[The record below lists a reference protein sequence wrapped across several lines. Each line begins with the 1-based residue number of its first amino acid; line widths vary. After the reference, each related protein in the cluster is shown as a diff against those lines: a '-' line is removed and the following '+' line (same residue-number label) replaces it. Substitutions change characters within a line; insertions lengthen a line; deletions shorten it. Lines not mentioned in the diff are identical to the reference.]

1 MSHLLLVFLALAV
14 FGFAQERSSVAPAAT
29 DANSEIR
36 LAPVVIDGETLFT
49 VRGVTARPADRRAR
63 EIAER
68 IRRLASNPQFTPSS
82 LTLQEQADSTWI
94 LGGGERIMSVFDE
107 DSAIEE
113 IARGLLAELY
123 RGRIGEAIETWR
135 RDRQP
140 RVLWLNALYALV
152 ATLAL
157 LALGYAG
164 RGATTRLRAFLERR
178 CREQLQA
185 IEDRAFHL
193 LKAEQIW
200 RGLIGVM
207 NVAVVAGIAFTVYFY
222 LDYVLGLFPWTRA
235 VANTLHSAAVE
246 PLRSLGL
253 GLVGFLPNFV
263 FIALVILITR
273 YALKLVRLFFD
284 GVARSAITLT
294 GFDPEW
300 AWPTFRLIRLLGI
313 ALAVVVVYPYI
324 PGSRSEAFKGV
335 TLFMGIIFSLGS
347 SSLIGNFIAGYS
359 MTYRRAFRIGDR
371 IRIGEHVGVVERMRL
386 LVTHLRTIKNE
397 ELIVPN
403 SAILATEVTNYTS
416 LASAEG
422 LILHTTVGIGYE
434 TPWRQVEAMLLEAAE
449 RTAGLLREPTP
460 FVLQKCL
467 GDYCITYEINVF
479 CDAPNA
485 MEALYSELHRRIL
498 DVFNEYGVQIMT
510 PSYMADPAEAKI
522 VPKHQWYLAP
532 AQPPRPDNATLT
544 LDSGGR

>member
-14 FGFAQERSSVAPAAT
+14 LGFAQERGPTAPSAT
-29 DANSEIR
+29 DTNSDIR

-63 EIAER
+63 EIEER
-68 IRRLASNPQFTPSS
+68 IRRLASNSQFSPSS
-82 LTLQEQADSTWI
+82 LTLQERPDSTWI
-94 LGGGERIMSVFDE
+94 LGGGERIMSVLNE
-107 DSAIEE
+107 DAAIEE
-113 IARGLLAELY
+113 AARGLLAEVY

-135 RDRQP
+135 RGRRP
-140 RVLWLNALYALV
+140 RVLWLNALYALA
-152 ATLAL
+152 ATLVL
-157 LALGYAG
+157 LVLGYLG
-164 RGATTRLRAFLERR
+164 RGVTTRLRAFLERR

-200 RGLIGVM
+200 RGLIGAM
-207 NVAVVAGIAFTVYFY
+207 NVAVAAGVVAAVYFY

-235 VANTLHSAAVE
+235 FANTLHSAAIE

-253 GLVGFLPNFV
+253 GLIGFFPNFV
-263 FIALVILITR
+263 FIALVILLTR

-284 GVARSAITLT
+284 GVDRSAITLS

-300 AWPTFRLIRLLGI
+300 AWPTFRLIRLLAV
-313 ALAVVVVYPYI
+313 ALAVVIMYPYI

-371 IRIGEHVGVVERMRL
+371 IRIGAHVGIVERTRL
-386 LVTHLRTIKNE
+386 LVTHLRTLKNE

-403 SAILATEVTNYTS
+403 SAILSTEVMNYTS
-416 LASAEG
+416 LASAGG

-434 TPWRQVEAMLLEAAE
+434 TPWRQVEAMLLEAAA
-449 RTAGLLREPTP
+449 RTNGLRREPPP
-460 FVLQKCL
+460 FVLQTLL
-467 GDYCITYEINVF
+467 GDFCVTYEINAF
-479 CDAPNA
+479 CDAPHS
-485 MEALYSELHRRIL
+485 MEAIYSDLHRNIL

-510 PSYMADPAEAKI
+510 PAYETDPPEPKI
-522 VPKHQWYLAP
+522 VPVNQWHLAP
-532 AQPPRPDNATLT
+532 ARPPTPA
-544 LDSGGR
+544 GR

>member
-14 FGFAQERSSVAPAAT
+14 FGFAQERSPATPSAT

-36 LAPVVIDGETLFT
+36 VAPVVIDGETLFS
-49 VRGVTARPADRRAR
+49 VRGVTARPADRRAS
-63 EIAER
+63 EIADR
-68 IRRLASNPQFTPSS
+68 IRRLASNPQFSPLS
-82 LTLQEQADSTWI
+82 LTLQEQTDSTWI
-94 LGGGERIMSVFDE
+94 LGGGERIMAVFNE
-107 DSAIEE
+107 DAAIEE
-113 IARGLLAELY
+113 TARGPLAELF

-140 RVLWLNALYALV
+140 RVLWLNALYALA
-152 ATLAL
+152 ATLAVI
-157 LALGYAG
+157 ALGYIG
-164 RGATTRLRAFLERR
+164 RRTANRLRAFLERR
-178 CREQLQA
+178 YRERLQT

-200 RGLIGVM
+200 RGLIGFV
-207 NVAVVAGIAFTVYFY
+207 NLAVAVGIAASVYFY
-222 LDYVLGLFPWTRA
+222 LDYVFALFPWTRA
-235 VANTLHSAAVE
+235 LANTLHSAAID

-253 GLVGFLPNFV
+253 GLIGFFPNFV

-273 YALKLVRLFFD
+273 YILKLVRLFFD
-284 GVARSAITLT
+284 GVDRSAITVT

-313 ALAVVVVYPYI
+313 ALAIVIMYPYI
-324 PGSRSEAFKGV
+324 PGSQSEAFKGV

-371 IRIGEHVGVVERMRL
+371 IKIGPHVGVVERMRL

-403 SAILATEVTNYTS
+403 SAILATEVMNYSS
-416 LASAEG
+416 LARAEG

-434 TPWRQVEAMLLEAAE
+434 TPWRQVEAMLLEAAA
-449 RTAGLLREPTP
+449 RTNGLRREPLP
-460 FVLQKCL
+460 FVLQTLL
-467 GDYCITYEINVF
+467 GDYCITYEINAF
-479 CDAPNA
+479 CDTPNS
-485 MEALYSELHRRIL
+485 MEAVYSDLHRNIL
-498 DVFNEYGVQIMT
+498 DLFNEYGVQIMT
-510 PSYMADPAEAKI
+510 PSYEHDPAEPKV
-522 VPKHQWYLAP
+522 VPMNQWYLAP
-532 AQPPRPDNATLT
+532 ARPPTQAT
-544 LDSGGR
+544 GN